1 MAVKIALVI
10 LLLTHVPLTWEQS
23 NTNSNNNVGPFN
35 PTTYETYN
43 LDNPS
48 TCTGVP
54 RAVRSDRIFI
64 VTSSG
69 NSQNTATPTSC
80 QLTLTIDSAREP
92 MVFKLTIVKATIRD
106 ATVQFII
113 YDGEMSGRKLLGFNA
128 NQGPPTGAGYFFTTG
143 QVVTFQLTRR
153 ERDFNY
159 DIEIVAE
166 PIKTDYINNKDC
178 DPATGYGCDTYGY
191 TYRILGTK
199 EIIGIIGGAFALIVL
214 VVVVVVVCC
223 YRKQRG
229 LNKRWKQDQ
238 LGSIN
243 TAASIHS
250 FNGSAPTDK
259 KSKGMWTS
267 ESSKNGFASGRRS
280 PVLPRTRTTRHSEED
295 DSVFESVDSYPTKK
309 LQSRVQS
316 SPTKYNQSNSRNY
329 RPPTYQEAL
338 RQNSDVEVDSFVQG
352 NDAHPQNTFIEREI
366 IPRVKTSK
374 VQNRVPPPLEED
386 ETYDSIEPKK
396 VTTAQNTDLEHEEEA
411 DESNEESDE
420 VSREEESEESGDEE
434 PEEEE
439 VDSKKVVYS
448 KPNKSKPQSQ
458 PEKEQSKSK
467 QNEGKQKNKII
478 QPKDWIPSNQ
488 QVQPP
493 PNFVQGPSVQGF
505 VLPGVIHPQPLYGY
519 QLPQFQPQGYM
530 PPSMY
535 GQSGPMQVHHYPVP
549 GTTDYPPPPMY
560 PGHLYH
566 NAKQG
571 ANEKQVKPTD
581 LPIYSYLVN
590 RGYTPL
596 DGRHSPASTSTAAS
610 NLSGD
615 KLNFTD
621 DTDFTANLGSGVEL
635 MRRNT
640 EV

>member
-1 MAVKIALVI
+1 MAMAMKIALAI
-10 LLLTHVPLTWEQS
+10 LLLANLPLTQEQS
-23 NTNSNNNVGPFN
+23 NANSPNNVGPYN
-35 PTTYETYN
+35 PTSYETYN

-54 RAVRSDRIFI
+54 RSVRSDRIFSI
-64 VTSSG
+64 TSSG
-69 NSQNTATPTSC
+69 NTQNTATPTSC

-92 MVFKLTIVKATIRD
+92 MVFKLTIVKSTIRD

-191 TYRILGTK
+191 TYRLLGTK
-199 EIIGIIGGAFALIVL
+199 EIIGIVGGAFALIVL
-214 VVVVVVVCC
+214 VVVVVVICC

-259 KSKGMWTS
+259 KSKGMWAS
-267 ESSKNGFASGRRS
+267 ESSKNGFPSSRRS
-280 PVLPRTRTTRHSEED
+280 PVLPRSRTARHSEED

-309 LQSRVQS
+309 LQSRVHN
-316 SPTKYNQSNSRNY
+316 SPTKWNQSNSRNY

-352 NDAHPQNTFIEREI
+352 NDAHPQNTFVEREI
-366 IPRVKTSK
+366 IPRVKSSK
-374 VQNRVPPPLEED
+374 IQKKVPPPLEED

-396 VTTAQNTDLEHEEEA
+396 VTKAQNTDLEHDEEA
-411 DESNEESDE
+411 DVSNDESDE

-434 PEEEE
+434 SEKEEAE
-439 VDSKKVVYS
+439 DKKVVYS
-448 KPNKSKPQSQ
+448 KPNKSKPQTQ

-467 QNEGKQKNKII
+467 TSEGNQTNKI
-478 QPKDWIPSNQ
+478 QQKEGIPSNQ

-519 QLPQFQPQGYM
+519 QLAQFQPQGY
-530 PPSMY
+530 MY

-549 GTTDYPPPPMY
+549 GTTDYPAPPMY
-560 PGHLYH
+560 PGPGYH
-566 NAKQG
+566 NPKQG
-571 ANEKQVKPTD
+571 AYEKLVKPTE
-581 LPIYSYLVN
+581 LPVYSYLVN

-596 DGRHSPASTSTAAS
+596 DGRHSPVSTSTAAS

-615 KLNFTD
+615 KLNLTD